1 MARRCRTTS
10 PPVRTGRSIRPI
22 SSSRCSSAGSPV
34 GSERMS
40 IELSILIWL
49 AIGIGI
55 PAGVFVVARTAVQLA
70 TVAYKVIEKQMDT
83 RTATRQTGLLSLAML
98 AALAA
103 TAVIAGYAILVV
115 FASLLQSNVAGN

>member
-1 MARRCRTTS
+1 
-10 PPVRTGRSIRPI
+10 V
-22 SSSRCSSAGSPV
+22 
-34 GSERMS
+34 S
-40 IELSILIWL
+40 IELAILIWL

-55 PAGVFVVARTAVQLA
+55 TAGVFLVARTAVQLA

-115 FASLLQSNVAGN
+115 FASLLQSNVSGN